1 MEIIIHRGTHQIGG
15 CATEIRTSQS
25 RIIID
30 FGEELDSQ
38 KKINFEID
46 GVTNDKIK
54 CDAILFTHYHNDH
67 VGLLNTINNK
77 VHLFIGKLSKEI
89 LLISKNKFDFTQLQR
104 METFE
109 GGKPFTIGDIK
120 ITPIMVDHSAFDA
133 HMFLIEAENKRILFT
148 GDFRN
153 HGFRGKAL
161 IKVLDKII
169 KKVDVLI
176 CEGTVLKENI
186 PKNMSEHDLSEKAKL
201 LLNKNKY
208 VFVVCASTNID
219 RLAAFSFAVPRGKYL
234 LCDKYQKNILS
245 VISKNTKKYTDAYQF
260 PKVLT
265 YGKNLKEKMKK
276 QGFCMFVRLQ
286 NSFHKALMEEFKEKD
301 PLVIY
306 SMWNGYLEKN
316 DVSKYLDGFRMEKLH
331 TSGHADFSALSLVI
345 QKTRPDKI
353 IPIHTEF
360 PEKFKELFAESTVLL
375 VNDKEVITLCKNIL

>member
-38 KKINFEID
+38 KNINIQID

-54 CDAILFTHYHNDH
+54 CDAVLFTHYHNDH
-67 VGLLNTINNK
+67 VGLLNIINDK
-77 VHLFIGKLSKEI
+77 VRLFIGKLSKEI
-89 LLISKNKFDFTQLQR
+89 LLISKNKFNFTRLQR

-153 HGFRGKAL
+153 HGFRGKSL
-161 IKVLDKII
+161 IKALDKII

-186 PKNMSEHDLSEKAKL
+186 QKNMSEHELSEKAKL

-234 LCDKYQKNILS
+234 LCDKYQKDILNI
-245 VISKNTKKYTDAYQF
+245 ISKNTKKYTDAYQF
-260 PKVLT
+260 PK
-265 YGKNLKEKMKK
+265 
-276 QGFCMFVRLQ
+276 
-286 NSFHKALMEEFKEKD
+286 AL
-301 PLVIY
+301 V
-306 SMWNGYLEKN
+306 
-316 DVSKYLDGFRMEKLH
+316 
-331 TSGHADFSALSLVI
+331 
-345 QKTRPDKI
+345 
-353 IPIHTEF
+353 
-360 PEKFKELFAESTVLL
+360 
-375 VNDKEVITLCKNIL
+375 